1 MRWSSVVSAI
11 VLIGGS
17 LAGCSDE
24 RASGSALPAV
34 PALEV
39 LTDSNDDPDV
49 VEVSLIAGISEM
61 KYLAT
66 GPAEVWAYRDGSKK
80 DARGSVPGP
89 LIEAK
94 QGDRVI
100 VHFRNE
106 LPEGTTIH
114 WHGIRVPNAS
124 DGTTATQAEVPPEG
138 EFTYEFVA
146 RDEGTFWYHPHVRGD
161 TQVERGLHGMIVVR
175 GGPAVPVERER
186 MLVLDDVKLK
196 ASGALSDSTTS
207 LDIMLGRQGNFIV
220 ANGVVDGALEA
231 ATNSRER
238 WRIVNTANGRYF
250 NLRLPERSFQ
260 VIGWDGGL
268 LEEPYSADTLLIA
281 PGERYDVLVEL
292 GGKSGST
299 LALETIHYDRGHEV
313 PDPGPQRVLTLELG
327 KPPSRA
333 PKALPKSWGEPVEL
347 DVPEDAVEREL
358 VLKEEEIDDGQ
369 DVIFT
374 INDQA
379 FPAVP
384 PLQVHEGDIETWRFD
399 NQSEMDHP
407 FHLHG
412 VFFRVLDLNGIEP
425 EHVGWKDTVNIPQK
439 SQLRIAVRYGD
450 PGVWMYH
457 CHILEHQER
466 GMMGE
471 LKVSARSRGSSEEDS
486 VESAC
491 QPACEG
497 DSICCVDAHG
507 HLPRCSASGECPA
520 GLMSE
525 VR

>member
-1 MRWSSVVSAI
+1 VWWRCRSSQASAR
-11 VLIGGS
+11 
-17 LAGCSDE
+17 CS
-24 RASGSALPAV
+24 
-34 PALEV
+34 
-39 LTDSNDDPDV
+39 
-49 VEVSLIAGISEM
+49 
-61 KYLAT
+61 T
-66 GPAEVWAYRDGSKK
+66 GPAEVWAYRDGAKK
-80 DARGSVPGP
+80 GARGSVPGP

-114 WHGIRVPNAS
+114 WHGIRVPNES
-124 DGTTATQAEVPPEG
+124 DGSMATQEEILPDG
-138 EFTYEFVA
+138 EFTYEFEV

-175 GGPAVPVERER
+175 GGPSVPVDRER
-186 MLVLDDVKLK
+186 TLVFDDVKLK
-196 ASGALSDSTTS
+196 ASGALSDGTTS

-220 ANGVVDGALEA
+220 ANGIVEGVLEA
-231 ATNSRER
+231 AAKSRER

-250 NLRLPERSFQ
+250 NLRLPDHSFR

-268 LEEPYSADTLLIA
+268 LAEPYSADTLLIA

-292 GGKSGST
+292 EGKAGSD

-313 PDPGPQRVLTLELG
+313 PDPGPQRVLTLKLG
-327 KPPSRA
+327 KPPAGSPRS
-333 PKALPKSWGEPVEL
+333 LPERWGDPAEVEL
-347 DVPEDAVEREL
+347 PEGAIEREL

-379 FPAVP
+379 FPDLP
-384 PLQVHEGDIETWRFD
+384 PLQAREGDIEVWRFD

-412 VFFRVLDLNGIEP
+412 VFFRVLDMNGVEP
-425 EHVGWKDTVNIPQK
+425 EHIGWKDTVNIPQQ
-439 SQLRIAVRYGD
+439 SQLRIAVQYED

-466 GMMGE
+466 GVMGE
-471 LKVSARSRGSSEEDS
+471 LLVIPRDAAPADSAGT
-486 VESAC
+486 
-491 QPACEG
+491 
-497 DSICCVDAHG
+497 G
-507 HLPRCSASGECPA
+507 HQQGEHALRLVP
-520 GLMSE
+520 
-525 VR
+525 